1 MFKIE
6 KSDAFI
12 SPEHLCFLC
21 RKYAHKVK
29 SFIAEFTME
38 QENMENNVVRG
49 NIRPKFYHRNVPSNI
64 SEERETILSSTSEEN
79 QPNLVYKLKK
89 KINLI

>member
-1 MFKIE
+1 
-6 KSDAFI
+6 
-12 SPEHLCFLC
+12 
-21 RKYAHKVK
+21 
-29 SFIAEFTME
+29 
-38 QENMENNVVRG
+38 MENNVVQG
-49 NIRPKFYHRNVPSNI
+49 TIRPKFYHRNVPSNI